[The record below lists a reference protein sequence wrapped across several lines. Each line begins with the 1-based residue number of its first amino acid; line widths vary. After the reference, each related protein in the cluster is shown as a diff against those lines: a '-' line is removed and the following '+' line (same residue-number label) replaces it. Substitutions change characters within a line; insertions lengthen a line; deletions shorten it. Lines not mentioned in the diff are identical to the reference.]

1 MKCLDYTSLIKV
13 NCVIELLNKNL
24 KHRGEKNVYL
34 QKPVCYLS
42 ISFNIM
48 LKKEKRKRKR
58 KMAAKPP
65 HPTFPVAMAVHC
77 AGVHL
82 GDFA

>member
-24 KHRGEKNVYL
+24 KHRGGKNVYL

-48 LKKEKRKRKR
+48 LKKKEEEEEWQQS
-58 KMAAKPP
+58 PP
-65 HPTFPVAMAVHC
+65 ILLSLLPWQYIVLEC
-77 AGVHL
+77 I
-82 GDFA
+82 

>member
-24 KHRGEKNVYL
+24 KHTGEKNVYL
-34 QKPVCYLS
+34 QKPICYLS

-48 LKKEKRKRKR
+48 LKKKEEWQQS
-58 KMAAKPP
+58 PP
-65 HPTFPVAMAVHC
+65 ILLSLLPWQYIV
-77 AGVHL
+77 L
-82 GDFA
+82 EYI

>member
-1 MKCLDYTSLIKV
+1 MKCFDYTSLIKV

-24 KHRGEKNVYL
+24 KHRGGKNVYL

-48 LKKEKRKRKR
+48 LKKKKKRRR
-58 KMAAKPP
+58 MAAKPP
-65 HPTFPVAMAVHC
+65 ILLSLLPWQYIVLEC
-77 AGVHL
+77 I
-82 GDFA
+82 